1 MGHIAQSPGSHAT
14 IGAVGVNPLPTSRG
28 QDLAL
33 IGRVQLGDSE
43 AIEVFCQEFG
53 QAIARYSRR
62 FANTLSP
69 EEIEDIAQVTL
80 IGAIEGLEKFQ
91 SNSSLKTWVLRIAHH
106 KLVDA
111 VRRGGSRDRRETV
124 FAEMPEAWEPEFPD
138 VPEDLMVTREQQQ
151 RVAAALSALPELER
165 AVITLRYIEDM
176 DTLQISEIINKT
188 HRTTQKLLTDARAHL
203 RALLLS
209 VEAQS

>member
-1 MGHIAQSPGSHAT
+1 MD
-14 IGAVGVNPLPTSRG
+14 AVRVTRLPTSRAE
-28 QDLAL
+28 DLAL
-33 IGRVQLGDSE
+33 IGRIQLGDGE
-43 AIEVFCQEFG
+43 AIEFFCQEFG

-62 FANTLSP
+62 FANTLSL

-80 IGAIEGLEKFQ
+80 IGAIEGIDRFQ

-111 VRRGGSRDRRETV
+111 VRRGGSRDRREIV
-124 FAEMPEAWEPEFPD
+124 FAEMPEEWEPEFPEL
-138 VPEDLMVTREQQQ
+138 PEDLMVTREQQQ
-151 RVAAALSALPELER
+151 RVAAALSALPDLER

>member
-1 MGHIAQSPGSHAT
+1 
-14 IGAVGVNPLPTSRG
+14 VGVNPLPVSRG
-28 QDLAL
+28 QDQAL
-33 IGRVQLGDSE
+33 IERMQLGDGQ
-43 AIEVFCQEFG
+43 AIEAFCQEYG

-62 FANTLSP
+62 FANTLTQ
-69 EEIEDIAQVTL
+69 EEIEDIAQMTL
-80 IGAIEGLEKFQ
+80 IGAIEGLEKFK

-111 VRRGGSRDRRETV
+111 IRRSGSRDRRETV
-124 FAEMPEAWEPEFPD
+124 FAAMPESWEPEYPEL
-138 VPEDLMVTREQQQ
+138 PEDVMATREQQQ
-151 RVAAALSALPELER
+151 RVAAALVALPQLER

-203 RALLLS
+203 RALLS
-209 VEAQS
+209 SAEAHS

>member
-1 MGHIAQSPGSHAT
+1 
-14 IGAVGVNPLPTSRG
+14 VGVNPLPTSRG

-62 FANTLSP
+62 FANSLSP

-124 FAEMPEAWEPEFPD
+124 FAEMPEAWEPEFPE

-151 RVAAALSALPELER
+151 RVAKALSALPDLER

-176 DTLQISEIINKT
+176 DTLQISEVIDKS
-188 HRTTQKLLTDARAHL
+188 HRSTQKLLTDARAHL

-209 VEAQS
+209 EEAQS

>member
-1 MGHIAQSPGSHAT
+1 LVRRI
-14 IGAVGVNPLPTSRG
+14 
-28 QDLAL
+28 
-33 IGRVQLGDSE
+33 QLGDSE
-43 AIEVFCQEFG
+43 AIEVFCHEYG

-80 IGAIEGLEKFQ
+80 IGAIEGLDKFQ

-111 VRRGGSRDRRETV
+111 VRRDGSRDRRETV

-203 RALLLS
+203 RALLSS
-209 VEAQS
+209 VEAYS

>member
-1 MGHIAQSPGSHAT
+1 M
-14 IGAVGVNPLPTSRG
+14 PTSRG

-62 FANTLSP
+62 FANSLSP

-80 IGAIEGLEKFQ
+80 IGAIEGLGRFQ

-124 FAEMPEAWEPEFPD
+124 FAEMPEAWEPEFPE
-138 VPEDLMVTREQQQ
+138 VTEDLMVTREQQQ
-151 RVAAALSALPELER
+151 RVAKALSALPDLER

-176 DTLQISEIINKT
+176 DTLQISEVIDKS
-188 HRTTQKLLTDARAHL
+188 HRSTQKLLTDARAHL

-209 VEAQS
+209 EEAQS

>member
-1 MGHIAQSPGSHAT
+1 MGHIAQSLGSHAT
-14 IGAVGVNPLPTSRG
+14 IEAVGVNLLPTGRG

-33 IGRVQLGDSE
+33 IRRIQMGDSE

-80 IGAIEGLEKFQ
+80 IGAIEGLERFQ

-151 RVAAALSALPELER
+151 RVSAALSALPELER

-209 VEAQS
+209 VGAQS

>member
-1 MGHIAQSPGSHAT
+1 M
-14 IGAVGVNPLPTSRG
+14 PTSRG

-62 FANTLSP
+62 FANSLSP

-80 IGAIEGLEKFQ
+80 IGAIEGLERFQ

-124 FAEMPEAWEPEFPD
+124 FAEMPEAWEPEFPE

-151 RVAAALSALPELER
+151 RVAKALSALPDLER

-176 DTLQISEIINKT
+176 DTLQISEVIDKS
-188 HRTTQKLLTDARAHL
+188 HRSTQKLLTDARAHL

-209 VEAQS
+209 EEAQS

>member
-1 MGHIAQSPGSHAT
+1 MGQVVQSLGSHAT
-14 IGAVGVNPLPTSRG
+14 IEAVEVNPLPTSRG

-33 IGRVQLGDSE
+33 IRRIQMGDSE

-62 FANTLSP
+62 FASTLSP

>member
-1 MGHIAQSPGSHAT
+1 ME
-14 IGAVGVNPLPTSRG
+14 AVGVTRLPDSRA
-28 QDLAL
+28 QDLEL
-33 IGRVQLGDSE
+33 IQRVQRGDSE
-43 AIEVFCQEFG
+43 AIEAFCQEFG

-62 FANTLSP
+62 FANTLSQ

-80 IGAIEGLEKFQ
+80 IGAIEGLEKFK

-138 VPEDLMVTREQQQ
+138 LPENLMVTREQQQ
-151 RVAAALSALPELER
+151 RVAAALNALPDLER

-188 HRTTQKLLTDARAHL
+188 HRSTQKLLTDARAHL
-203 RALLLS
+203 RALLS
-209 VEAQS
+209 SEEAFS